1 MKILASATASRTSK
15 HLFGENEK
23 ILHLKEV
30 LSLFLSF
37 LSSLFIFS
45 SFSFFFF
52 SPLPFVFSFL
62 FLSGNTV
69 GNVEWH
75 NIPHPLTRRKDTCIS
90 KDAST
95 QCYLVTLKWS
105 IQLVLHLSAARQQ
118 QVARGNIVF
127 LILNQLH

>member
-1 MKILASATASRTSK
+1 MKILASATAPTTSK

-37 LSSLFIFS
+37 LSCLFIFS
-45 SFSFFFF
+45 SFFLFFF
-52 SPLPFVFSFL
+52 PLPFVFSFL

-75 NIPHPLTRRKDTCIS
+75 NIPHSLTRRKDTCIS

-118 QVARGNIVF
+118 QVARGNILF
-127 LILNQLH
+127 LILN